1 METEMTRVS
10 SRGQVVIP
18 GLIRQKLGLRDGS
31 RLIVFGEGDTIILKK
46 VGFASAQDKKEAL
59 SSIRRKVKNLRVTR
73 EDVSGEV
80 RAVRAKRAK
89 TPL

>member
-1 METEMTRVS
+1 MS

-46 VGFASAQDKKEAL
+46 VGLASGQDKKETL
-59 SSIRRKVKNLRVTR
+59 SSIRRKIRNIGITR
-73 EDVSGEV
+73 EDVSREV
-80 RAVRAKRAK
+80 RAVRAKRTK
-89 TPL
+89 RPL